1 MDMLTRDLRLTP
13 PKALYY
19 LIFTISGFSGLIYES
34 IWSHYLK
41 LFLGHAAYAQSL
53 VLAIFM
59 GGMAAGAWL
68 AGRYSSRWRTPILA
82 YAIVEAVIGIF
93 ALIFHDSFVAV
104 TDTVHNSLLPGTDSA
119 ALAHAL
125 KWTIAALMIIPQSI
139 LLGMTFP
146 LMTAGIIRRYPANSG
161 ASLSL
166 LYFTNS
172 IGAAAG
178 VLVSGFWLI
187 RTVGLPGTI
196 MTAGL
201 INILLALAVWV
212 IVRLDPSPATAPLQG
227 AATADRSNKL
237 LLAAAFI
244 TGMASFIYEI
254 GWIRMLSLVLGSS
267 THAFEL
273 MLSAFITGLA
283 FGGLWIRKR
292 IDTIA
297 APVMFAGYVQIAMG
311 LLALL
316 TLPLYGL
323 TFEWMSLLMR
333 ALART
338 EESYTLLLLASHGI
352 VLFIMLPATFCAGM
366 TLPLFTHALMKT
378 GYGEKSIGQ
387 IYAFN
392 TFGSIVGVLFA
403 VNMLPLLGV
412 KHLIGAGA
420 ALDMVLGIA
429 LLFLAGRA
437 IKRSLRPAAA
447 VSVTAAVIGLL
458 VAGASD
464 ITGEQL
470 SSGVFRY
477 MRTRLPAE
485 HTLYYYRDGKTASIS
500 LYGTKGQS
508 LTIATNGKPDA
519 AINYDEWQNG
529 NSTDE
534 STMTLLAILPFGY
547 KPDSELIAN
556 IGMGSGMT
564 THLSL
569 TLPQVTRV
577 DTVEIEPAI
586 VEASRHFG
594 DKVSRAHSDPR
605 SRIHIEDAK
614 TFFALNNTR
623 YDIIISE
630 PSNPW
635 VSGVS
640 SLFTEEFYGHIKRF
654 LKDDGILMQW
664 IHLYENNL
672 DLLFSILQAIEA
684 NFGDYALYFANNGDL
699 LIAARNNGELGVLN
713 ADFLFA
719 DPALKQ
725 ALAEVRVKTEADLH
739 YRLIASKK
747 HLSPILFESG
757 IPVNSDYF
765 PFLDLNAH
773 KAFFMG
779 HSINELYTE
788 AFSFPVVEMLRENR
802 EPAVKKELTDMAL
815 FMPSTI
821 HKMAKDIALWMSS
834 DSIEPPNFD
843 QLTYEQ
849 RNELLSMKRAA
860 AQCNR
865 PLYDAQFLSNLH
877 NIARIMITGLGKE
890 AASAALQ
897 SSSIAAC
904 SGVASPELASW
915 IEFYQ
920 AVASRNFDR
929 VRQAAERQLKTNNFE
944 RHKPMLA
951 YVLTAAMVAHYHT
964 GTPEGGR
971 SLWKTHA
978 WTFSA
983 PHEVPFYLKLAIQA
997 VYNTDSGQQQPA
1009 DTQATVQ
1016 VLNP

>member
-1 MDMLTRDLRLTP
+1 MLTRDFRLTP
-13 PKALYY
+13 PKALYFV
-19 LIFTISGFSGLIYES
+19 IFTISGFSGLIYES

-53 VLAIFM
+53 VLSIFM

-68 AGRYSSRWRTPILA
+68 AGRYSTRWRTPILA
-82 YAIVEAVIGIF
+82 YAVVEAVIGIF
-93 ALIFHDSFVAV
+93 ALIFHNSFVAI
-104 TDTVHNSLLPGTDSA
+104 TDTVHTALLPATDSV

-125 KWTIAALMIIPQSI
+125 KWTIAAFMIIPQSI

-178 VLVSGFWLI
+178 VLASGFWLI
-187 RTVGLPGTI
+187 RIVGLPGTI

-212 IVRLDPSPATAPLQG
+212 IVRLDTSPATTPIKG
-227 AATADRSNKL
+227 TAAASDANKL

-297 APVMFAGYVQIAMG
+297 SPVLFAAYVQIVMG

-316 TLPLYGL
+316 TLPLYGF
-323 TFEWMSLLMR
+323 TFDWMNMLLR

-338 EESYTLLLLASHGI
+338 EDGYTLLLLASHGI

-403 VNMLPLLGV
+403 VNMLPVLGV
-412 KHLIGAGA
+412 KNLISAGA
-420 ALDMVLGIA
+420 VLDMALGIA
-429 LLFLAGRA
+429 LLFLIGKTA
-437 IKRSLRPAAA
+437 KRSLRPAAA
-447 VSVTAAVIGLL
+447 WSVTAAVLGLL
-458 VAGASD
+458 LAGVAD
-464 ITGEQL
+464 ITGEKL

-477 MRTRLPAE
+477 MRTSLPADQ
-485 HTLYYYRDGKTASIS
+485 TLYYYRDGKTASIS

-519 AINYDEWQNG
+519 AINYDEWQHG
-529 NSTDE
+529 NSSDE
-534 STMTLLAILPFGY
+534 STMSLAAILPLGY
-547 KPDSELIAN
+547 KTDATLIAN

-564 THLSL
+564 THMSL

-577 DTVEIEPAI
+577 DTIEIEPAI

-594 DKVSRAHSDPR
+594 DKVGRAHADPR

-614 TFFALNNTR
+614 TFFSLSNTR

-640 SLFTEEFYGHIKRF
+640 SLFTEEFYGHIKRA
-654 LKDDGILMQW
+654 LKEDGILMQW

-672 DLLFSILQAIEA
+672 DLLFSILKAIDSS
-684 NFGDYALYFANNGDL
+684 FDDYALYFANNGDL
-699 LIAARNNGELGVLN
+699 LIAARNNGKLGVLN
-713 ADFLFA
+713 TDFLFA
-719 DPALKQ
+719 DPGLKQ
-725 ALAEVRVKTEADLH
+725 ALASVQVKTKADLH
-739 YRLIASKK
+739 YRLIADKK
-747 HLSPILFESG
+747 LLSPVLLESG
-757 IPVNSDYF
+757 IPMNSDYF
-765 PFLDLNAH
+765 PFLDQNAH

-779 HSINELYTE
+779 HSIKELYTE
-788 AFSFPVVEMLRENR
+788 AFSFPVVEMLRE
-802 EPAVKKELTDMAL
+802 PAARKELTDMAL
-815 FMPSTI
+815 LMTSSI
-821 HKMAKDIALWMSS
+821 HKMAKDIARWISS
-834 DSIEPPNFD
+834 GPETEGHLRFTNDI
-843 QLTYEQ
+843 
-849 RNELLSMKRAA
+849 RNETFSLIGTAA
-860 AQCNR
+860 YCDR
-865 PLYDAQFLSNLH
+865 PPYDAQFLGNLH
-877 NIARIMITGLGKE
+877 NLAKIIIAGLDKE
-890 AASAALQ
+890 TASAALQ
-897 SSSIAAC
+897 SPTIATC
-904 SGVASPELASW
+904 SRIAKQELASW

-920 AVASRNFDR
+920 AVATRDFER
-929 VRQAAERQLKTNNFE
+929 IKRAAEKQLKTNNFE

-951 YVLTAAMVAHYHT
+951 YVLSAAMVAHYHT
-964 GTPEGGR
+964 RTPEGGR

-978 WTFSA
+978 WTFN
-983 PHEVPFYLKLAIQA
+983 PGEEPFYLRLATQA
-997 VYNTDSGQQQPA
+997 VYSSGPEQPPTD
-1009 DTQATVQ
+1009 TMQ

>member
-1 MDMLTRDLRLTP
+1 MLTRDLRLTP

-19 LIFTISGFSGLIYES
+19 FIFTISGFSGLIYES

-53 VLAIFM
+53 VLSIFM

-68 AGRYSSRWRTPILA
+68 AGRYSARWRTPILA
-82 YAIVEAVIGIF
+82 YAIVEAVIGIL
-93 ALIFHDSFVAV
+93 ALIFHNSFVGITDAV
-104 TDTVHNSLLPGTDSA
+104 YNSLLPATDSV

-125 KWTIAALMIIPQSI
+125 KWTIAAFMIIPQSI

-146 LMTAGIIRRYPANSG
+146 LMTAGIIRRYPENSG

-178 VLVSGFWLI
+178 VLASGFWLI
-187 RTVGLPGTI
+187 KIVGLPGTI

-212 IVRLDPSPATAPLQG
+212 IVRLDTSPATTPIKG
-227 AATADRSNKL
+227 TATASDANKL

-297 APVMFAGYVQIAMG
+297 SPVLFAAYVQIAMG

-316 TLPLYGL
+316 TLPLYGF
-323 TFEWMSLLMR
+323 TFDWMSMLMR
-333 ALART
+333 GLART

-366 TLPLFTHALMKT
+366 TLPLFTHALMKS

-392 TFGSIVGVLFA
+392 TFGSITGVLFA
-403 VNMLPLLGV
+403 VNMLPVLGV

-420 ALDMVLGIA
+420 ALDMILGVA
-429 LLFLAGRA
+429 LLFVIGRTL
-437 IKRSLRPAAA
+437 KRSLRPAAA
-447 VSVTAAVIGLL
+447 VSVTAAALGLL
-458 VAGASD
+458 MAGTAD

-477 MRTRLPAE
+477 MRTRLPAD

-500 LYGTKGQS
+500 LYGTKGQT

-519 AINYDEWQNG
+519 AINYDEWRSDG
-529 NSTDE
+529 STDE
-534 STMTLLAILPFGY
+534 STMALLAILPFGY
-547 KPDSELIAN
+547 KTDAGLIAN

-564 THLSL
+564 THLAL
-569 TLPQVTRV
+569 TLPQVTQV
-577 DTVEIEPAI
+577 DTVEIEPAM

-614 TFFALNNTR
+614 TFFSLNNTR

-654 LKDDGILMQW
+654 LKEDGVLMQW
-664 IHLYENNL
+664 MHLYESNL
-672 DLLFSILQAIEA
+672 DLLFSILKAVEA

-699 LIAARNNGELGVLN
+699 LIVARNNGELGMLN

-719 DPALKQ
+719 EPELKQ
-725 ALAEVRVKTEADLH
+725 SLAKVGVKTKADLH
-739 YRLIASKK
+739 YRLIADKK
-747 HLSPILFESG
+747 LLSPILLESG

-765 PFLDLNAH
+765 PFLDQSAH

-779 HSINELYTE
+779 NSIKEFYME
-788 AFSFPVVEMLRENR
+788 AFSLPVVEMLRETGEAPGR
-802 EPAVKKELTDMAL
+802 KELTHMPL
-815 FMPSTI
+815 FTPSVI
-821 HKMAKDIALWMSS
+821 HKMAKDFALWMSS
-834 DSIEPPNFD
+834 NIAEPPDFG
-843 QLTYEQ
+843 QLTHEQ
-849 RNELLSMKRAA
+849 RNELLSMKRASV
-860 AQCNR
+860 QCDR
-865 PLYDAQFLSNLH
+865 SPYDTQFLSNLH
-877 NIARIMITGLGKE
+877 NVARIAIAGLDRE
-890 AASAALQ
+890 TASAAMH
-897 SSSIAAC
+897 SPTIAAC
-904 SGVASPELASW
+904 SRIAKQELASW

-920 AVASRNFDR
+920 AVATRDFER
-929 VRQAAERQLKTNNFE
+929 IKRAAEKQLKTNNFE

-951 YVLTAAMVAHYHT
+951 YVLAAAMVAHYHT
-964 GTPEGGR
+964 GTPEGGQ
-971 SLWKTHA
+971 SLWKTHV
-978 WTFSA
+978 WTFG
-983 PHEVPFYLKLAIQA
+983 PEEVPFYLKLATQA
-997 VYNTDSGQQQPA
+997 VFNSGSRRQQPA
-1009 DTQATVQ
+1009 ETQTTVQ
-1016 VLNP
+1016 LPAP